1 MRQVKALSFAGQ
13 DIYCGTDVHKKDW
26 SVCIR
31 DDDRELRTFCQ
42 PPAAES
48 LSKFLKNNYPDASYH
63 VVYEAG
69 FCGFWIQQQL
79 AELGIEC
86 LVVNPSD
93 VPTSDKDRSQKTD
106 KVDCRK
112 LALEL
117 SKGSLKGIHIPPSK
131 TIEDRL
137 LVRTR
142 DQLVIDQTRQK
153 NRILSVLHFMGKPIP
168 PGYKTS
174 THFSK
179 RFIVWLQQLDLHG
192 NAKVALELKLSSLQ
206 ATRQSL
212 LQANRSLRK
221 LSESSEYKTQVAL
234 LRSIP
239 GIGLI
244 NAMVLLTELEDIK
257 RFKNFDRLCSY
268 AGLKPDIYSSSDRM
282 YVKQITDRANTY
294 IREALVESAWKAI
307 SHEPVLLMAYKDYV
321 KRMHYNKAIIR
332 IAKKLLNRIRFVLI
346 NQTPYVAGVVE

>member
-1 MRQVKALSFAGQ
+1 MRQVKTLSFAGQ

-31 DDDRELRTFCQ
+31 DDERELRTICQ
-42 PPAAES
+42 PPVPGS
-48 LSKFLKNNYPDASYH
+48 LAKFLKSNYPDASYH

-69 FCGFWIQQQL
+69 FCGFWIQQQF

-86 LVVNPSD
+86 LIVNPSD

-117 SKGSLKGIHIPPSK
+117 SKGSLKGIHIPQSK

-142 DQLVIDQTRQK
+142 EQLVIDQTRQK
-153 NRILSVLHFMGKPIP
+153 NRIIAVLHFMGKSIP
-168 PGYKTS
+168 QGYKTS

-179 RFIVWLQQLDLHG
+179 RFILWLQQLDLQG
-192 NAKVALELKLSSLQ
+192 SAKVAMELKLSSLQ

-212 LQANRSLRK
+212 LQANRILRK
-221 LSESSEYKTQVAL
+221 LSESPQYKTQVCL

-244 NAMVLLTELEDIK
+244 NAMILLTELEDIK
-257 RFKNFDRLCSY
+257 RFRNFDRLCSY
-268 AGLKPDIYSSSDRM
+268 AGLKPDIYCSSDRM
-282 YVKQITDRANTY
+282 YVKQITDRTNTY
-294 IREALVESAWKAI
+294 IREALVESSWKAI
-307 SHEPVLLMAYKDYV
+307 GYEPVLLMAYKEYL

-332 IAKKLLNRIRFVLI
+332 IAKKLLNRIRFVMI
-346 NQTPYVAGVVE
+346 NQSPYEAGVVE